1 MYYKQALESG
11 VPVKNY
17 VSDDGSVLKADF
29 VVDTMFGIGFHGEP
43 RAPFD
48 SVFEALGKSSATVI
62 SVDTPSGTDSTSGA
76 VCKNC
81 VRADFTI
88 AVSTLKFA
96 HVLPPSNS
104 FCGETV
110 TVNIGIPED
119 CYEEEYAETV
129 EKEDIKQVLDKY
141 QNHLQLIYNIYS
153 KIDFTKISFNFKE
166 GIREE
171 SFKQFLINFT
181 VLGLL
186 VSSDQMT
193 WIFKEITRP
202 KLKERENQAYLDFH
216 DFQMALA
223 YLGIFARFADR
234 NRKIKPADID
244 NTNGNTVEYFLK
256 FMGLELPF
264 DKLDLEQYINDRR
277 AMTVKDL
284 LNLQQELRK
293 NDVMEFKKKEMEI
306 EEKKKKEMR
315 KKRMEM
321 EKKKR
326 EEEKKSDNGN
336 LNNNQQNEEK
346 KSDNKSNKDIK
357 SSKSIKSV
365 KDNKNTKED
374 NKSANE
380 KKEAKKKK

>member
-1 MYYKQALESG
+1 MKEEKISKETRKNQKMIEFLTKEKSKMRKMNKELLNKKILLMKLQEEEKIRSG
-11 VPVKNY
+11 EI
-17 VSDDGSVLKADF
+17 A
-29 VVDTMFGIGFHGEP
+29 P
-43 RAPFD
+43 RAPMPDYFQKNKEYIE
-48 SVFEALGKSSATVI
+48 FEKGL
-62 SVDTPSGTDSTSGA
+62 
-76 VCKNC
+76 NN
-81 VRADFTI
+81 TI
-88 AVSTLKFA
+88 NNL
-96 HVLPPSNS
+96 L
-104 FCGETV
+104 
-110 TVNIGIPED
+110 
-119 CYEEEYAETV
+119 

-244 NTNGNTVEYFLK
+244 NTNGITVEYFLK

-315 KKRMEM
+315 KKRMEKK
-321 EKKKR
+321 KKKR

-336 LNNNQQNEEK
+336 LNNNQQKEKK